1 MSSRRNLE
9 RWIRDWVLWFGGS
22 WKQNALAERI
32 KTTIGGFGVVK
43 PNAWDFNAG
52 RRGWWVWK
60 ISRGLTRHLKR
71 CELNK
76 KRKFRFCL
84 KFGSLRRGGVNSTVT
99 ARKESRLK
107 RGKIVNLSACV
118 DEITLRCELNS
129 S

>member
-22 WKQNALAERI
+22 WKQNALAKRI
-32 KTTIGGFGVVK
+32 KTTIGGFGAVK
-43 PNAWDFNAG
+43 PNAWDFNAW

-60 ISRGLTRHLKR
+60 IS
-71 CELNK
+71 
-76 KRKFRFCL
+76 
-84 KFGSLRRGGVNSTVT
+84 TVT
-99 ARKESRLK
+99 ARKKSRIK